1 MGLWV
6 RAPRPAPPWQAGL
19 IAGGRIGGREAEG
32 RPPLGPGEETM
43 VVQAGG
49 SDGEEWTDLK
59 VCWKQTTEGV
69 DVGAGGGAPRTTVG
83 WDVSDQR
90 ALWPGQGKDSA
101 GGGLGGACGGGGA
114 DCREL
119 GRGL

>member
-69 DVGAGGGAPRTTVG
+69 DVGAGGGRQGP
-83 WDVSDQR
+83 
-90 ALWPGQGKDSA
+90 LW
-101 GGGLGGACGGGGA
+101 GGT
-114 DCREL
+114 
-119 GRGL
+119 